1 MNDAFIGAKG
11 FEAFAGH
18 VGLTADEREERRALL
33 AESYMPFR
41 VTRYYADLIRA
52 QEEPYRLQL
61 LNIVLPP
68 PGTKKFRGRFDPYG
82 NRHARSAS
90 TSFLQ
95 HKYPRTLLL
104 HIDDFCVAN
113 CQFCYKVN
121 EIRVE
126 RHEAWSYRDKLSMAL
141 DYLSAHTEIDNVLLS
156 GGDPASFRKTEDLV
170 TIMTRLLESPR
181 VRFVRFATKGL
192 AYEPSRFLDPA
203 LLAFFEHVNH
213 GTPKQIQLIVQLNH
227 PAEISP
233 ETERALKAVRAAG
246 VQVRGQP
253 ALIAGVN
260 DSASTLAALQRRF
273 LDVQI
278 VAYYITV
285 FMPVRGVE
293 QYGLPLHRAFGVVA
307 ASKRELGGLEKKGV
321 LVASHDFGKLEVC
334 GFHPTPEAPR
344 QIILKWHQVARPE
357 LLPAGLRARVSCR
370 PEDVLILDY
379 EPESTFCVDD
389 VFRFNGL
396 PYHDSDNGLVEPE
409 AAEPA
414 VRVRMAEPLEVPEPA
429 DVAEPVEVAGV
440 A

>member
-1 MNDAFIGAKG
+1 MNDAFIGARG

-18 VGLTADEREERRALL
+18 VGLTGAEFEERRALL

-41 VTRYYADLIRA
+41 VTRYYADLIRE
-52 QEEPYRLQL
+52 QREPYRLQL

-68 PGTKKFRGRFDPYG
+68 PGAKKFRGRFDPYG
-82 NRHARSAS
+82 NRNARSAS

-126 RHEAWSYRDKLSMAL
+126 RHQPWSYRDKLAMAL
-141 DYLSAHTEIDNVLLS
+141 DYLTAHPEIDNVLLS
-156 GGDPASFRKTEDLV
+156 GGDPASFRKTKDLV
-170 TIMTRLLESPR
+170 AIIGRLLESPR
-181 VRFVRFATKGL
+181 IRFVRFATKGL

-203 LLAFFEHVNH
+203 LLTFFEDVNRR
-213 GTPKQIQLIVQLNH
+213 TSKQVQLIVQLNH
-227 PAEISP
+227 PAEISSA
-233 ETERALKAVRAAG
+233 TERALEAVRAAG

-253 ALIAGVN
+253 ALVAGVN
-260 DSASTLAALQRRF
+260 DSASTLAELQRRF

-278 VAYYITV
+278 VSYYITV

-293 QYGLPLHRAFGVVA
+293 QYALRLHEAFGVVA

-334 GFHPTPEAPR
+334 GFDPTPEAPR
-344 QIILKWHQVARPE
+344 RIILKWHQVAKPE
-357 LLPAGLRARVSCR
+357 LLPASLLARVSCR
-370 PEDVLILDY
+370 PEDVLVLDY
-379 EPESTFCVDD
+379 EPEATFSVDD

-396 PYHDSDNGLVEPE
+396 PYHDADNGLVEPE
-409 AAEPA
+409 LAGTPQ
-414 VRVRMAEPLEVPEPA
+414 
-429 DVAEPVEVAGV
+429 VAP
-440 A
+440 